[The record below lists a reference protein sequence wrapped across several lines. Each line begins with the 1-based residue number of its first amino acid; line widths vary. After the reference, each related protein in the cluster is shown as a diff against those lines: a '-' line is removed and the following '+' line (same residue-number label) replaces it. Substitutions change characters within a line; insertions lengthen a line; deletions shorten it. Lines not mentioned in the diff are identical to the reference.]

1 MKQYILF
8 LSLIALVFVGCVN
21 PTPEPEPNPTPQPGD
36 TLPQS
41 HPDPVGTIYYT
52 ESDEIFANPERG
64 FLMQTYYES
73 GDLSK
78 SLTSNVV
85 QTNRKHAQISLYLHS
100 YYLTDY
106 MESDI
111 APEFLERMQKNFN
124 ALRAGGSK
132 AVIRYSYKSNEN
144 NSSKP
149 WDATLDWMKRHID
162 QLKPYWEAN
171 TDVILCV
178 QAGFIGVWGE
188 WYYTTNFKMNPKT
201 DEDYAPRWE
210 LLNYLLDAVP
220 GDRQVSLRTPGFKMR
235 YLQMHG
241 GDVTPLT
248 EMEAYQPNAKAR
260 LAAFNDCFLA
270 SSNDVGTYSSDA
282 EREFWEEDSKYT
294 FMGGETCGKCGYS
307 TGENAIKQMA
317 KYHWTYINSTYHKD
331 VLNSWSADGSMDE
344 IKRRLGYRF
353 VLDKAFA
360 TQTPKV
366 GELYQ
371 VTLSLRNVGFA
382 SLHNPRA
389 VELVLV
395 NKDNP
400 EEKYVYPQ
408 TNLDPRFWEAGDTIT
423 TTIYGRLDEAM
434 AGDYKV
440 YLNMPDPYPTIHDNP
455 LFSVRFANEDMW
467 EETTGYNYLT
477 DLILE

>member
-1 MKQYILF
+1 MKQYFLPLLIISLF
-8 LSLIALVFVGCVN
+8 FVACTNPCAICGEYPCVC
-21 PTPEPEPNPTPQPGD
+21 PEP
-36 TLPQS
+36 
-41 HPDPVGTIYYT
+41 DPEGTIYYT
-52 ESDEIFANPERG
+52 ESNDIFANPERG
-64 FLMQTYYES
+64 FLIQSYYES
-73 GDLSK
+73 NDLK
-78 SLTSNVV
+78 STMNPNICMLNRTSSCV
-85 QTNRKHAQISLYLHS
+85 TLYLHS

-106 MESDI
+106 IESDI
-111 APEFLERMQKNFN
+111 SQEFLDRMQNNFN
-124 ALRAGGSK
+124 SLRAGGAK
-132 AVIRYSYKSNEN
+132 AVIRYSYKHSEN
-144 NSSKP
+144 NSEKP

-188 WYYTTNFKMNPKT
+188 WYYTSNFKMNPKT

-220 GDRQVSLRTPGFKMR
+220 EDRQVSLRTPTFKMR
-235 YLQMHG
+235 YLQMNG
-241 GDVTPLT
+241 GDVTPLSDY
-248 EMEAYQPNAKAR
+248 EAYAPTPKAR

-270 SSNDVGTYSSDA
+270 SSSDVGTYKSDE
-282 EREFWEEDSKYT
+282 ERKYWSEDSKYT
-294 FMGGETCGKCGYS
+294 FMGGETCGECSYS
-307 TGENAIKQMA
+307 NGVNAIQEMA
-317 KYHWTYINSTYHKD
+317 KYHWTYINSTYHKG
-331 VLNSWSADGSMDE
+331 VLNSWAKDGSMDE

-353 VLDKAFA
+353 VLDKAFP
-360 TQTPKV
+360 TQEPKA
-366 GELYQ
+366 GELYS
-371 VTLSLRNVGFA
+371 VVMTLRNVGFA

-395 NKDNP
+395 NKNNP

-440 YLNMPDPYPTIHDNP
+440 YLNLPDPYPTIHDNP
-455 LFSVRFANEDMW
+455 LFSVRFANEDIW
-467 EETTGYNYLT
+467 DEKTGYNYLT
-477 DLILE
+477 DLVLP